1 MQPFSAH
8 ASVLDYPQIMWY
20 LSTTDTLHVA
30 TEVDTAG
37 APLKSDKGFDYMQAG
52 NASMEAEALAKEY
65 IKELL
70 QTSAPAVYLP
80 MLLHAID
87 DPGMLTSVKVS
98 HAPAMYLPM
107 LLHGIDDLGMPT
119 SVNAPAL
126 YMPMLTH
133 VLMTQACQPQ
143 SW

>member
-1 MQPFSAH
+1 MQPFSTH
-8 ASVLDYPQIMWY
+8 ASVLDYPRLMWY
-20 LSTTDTLHVA
+20 ASMTDTLHGA
-30 TEVDTAG
+30 TEVGTA
-37 APLKSDKGFDYMQAG
+37 AATLKSDKGFDYMQAG

-87 DPGMLTSVKVS
+87 DPGMPTSVKVS

-107 LLHGIDDLGMPT
+107 LLHAIDDLGMPT
-119 SVNAPAL
+119 VIKVS
-126 YMPMLTH
+126 YI
-133 VLMTQACQPQ
+133 
-143 SW
+143 